1 MHTLSSQTRKW
12 TKNICNGK
20 FIWHITIQ
28 QENHKNHKS
37 VPRENHFSFQIFFWF
52 YALIAT
58 TNGKFSKLQK
68 FCVYMHIT
76 KSKCVVSWL
85 FNLFFVKD
93 KVEKHCSSLTLPKTM
108 AIDNST
114 SFNHSESLWKIF
126 GCWSPM
132 PTFMSMNYNL
142 LMAS

>member
-1 MHTLSSQTRKW
+1 MENSFDTLQSSKKI
-12 TKNICNGK
+12 TKITKCK
-20 FIWHITIQ
+20 QSLKIWVC
-28 QENHKNHKS
+28 
-37 VPRENHFSFQIFFWF
+37 VPRKNYFSFQIFFWF

-58 TNGKFSKLQK
+58 TNGKFSKLQN

-93 KVEKHCSSLTLPKTM
+93 KVEKHCSSSTLPKTM

-126 GCWSPM
+126 GCWPPM
-132 PTFMSMNYNL
+132 PTFMNTDYNL